1 MSIDLLQTR
10 IQALKTPLMLDLA
23 PTPEAIPPQLLAD
36 AQAAYG
42 QTPKAAAMACRA
54 FCLGLL
60 DGLQNCIPAVRIPSA
75 CLASLGPDG
84 ASLTTELLLHAK
96 QLGYYVLLDRMYSEE
111 PPIAALC
118 AQAHFGPQAT
128 APCDGLTLSGY
139 RGSDCVK
146 PFLPYCSQ
154 EKSLF
159 VLVKSPERSSVE
171 IQDLLS
177 GGRLVHTAMADLV
190 NRWGAGL
197 YGSFGYSQVGAM
209 VSASHPEPLRLLRAK
224 YDRMFFLVTGFSA
237 SGGVSGGAS
246 ARFAFD
252 RLGRGAVICTP
263 RSLLTAWQ
271 NEPDDDFVA
280 AAQAETLRI
289 RKNLAKYVTVL

>member
-23 PTPEAIPPQLLAD
+23 PTPETIPPRLLSD

-60 DGLQNCIPAVRIPSA
+60 DALRESIPAVRSSSA
-75 CLASLGPDG
+75 CLAALGPDG
-84 ASLTTELLLHAK
+84 AALTAELLLHAK
-96 QLGYYVLLDRMYSEE
+96 QLGYYVLLDRMYGEE
-111 PPIAALC
+111 PSIAALC
-118 AQAHFGPQAT
+118 AQAHFGPEAT
-128 APCDGLTLSGY
+128 APCDGLTLNGY

-154 EKSLF
+154 GKSLF

-177 GGRLVHTAMADLV
+177 GGRLVYTAMADLV
-190 NRWGAGL
+190 SRWGAGA
-197 YGSFGYSQVGAM
+197 YGSFGYSQVGAI
-209 VSASHPEPLRLLRAK
+209 VSASHPDSLRLLRAK
-224 YDRMFFLVTGFSA
+224 YDRMFLLVTGFSA
-237 SGGVSGGAS
+237 SGGVSGGAC
-246 ARFAFD
+246 AKLAFD
-252 RLGRGAVICTP
+252 RLGRGAAICTP

-271 NEPDDDFVA
+271 SEPSADFVA
-280 AAQAETLRI
+280 AAQAEALRI